1 MTGGSEFKSG
11 WVDISPDTIDH
22 LFGIIFGGAGKT
34 YGRIASLPMA
44 LLRGDLEKK
53 DIPFVRR
60 LSADPDPFVDQ
71 TDYFRRKQIVQNTV
85 AEYKSFEGALQRGRK
100 KDFRDRYGE
109 ILRMETRM
117 KNSDKQLKRLRERR
131 RHQENKIP
139 KDSAD
144 ALDIAD
150 RIEKIEDQMD
160 SVYKRFNKRYNE
172 KVGRFD

>member
-1 MTGGSEFKSG
+1 M
-11 WVDISPDTIDH
+11 
-22 LFGIIFGGAGKT
+22 
-34 YGRIASLPMA
+34 PMA
-44 LLRGDLEKK
+44 LIRGDFEQK
-53 DIPFVRR
+53 DIPFLRR
-60 LSADPDPFVDQ
+60 ISADPDPFVDQ

-85 AEYKSFEGALQRGRK
+85 AEYKSFEGALQRERRNEFK
-100 KDFRDRYGE
+100 DRYRE

-117 KNSDKQLKRLRERR
+117 KNADKQLKRLRERR

-160 SVYKRFNKRYNE
+160 SIYKKFNKRYNE
-172 KVGRFD
+172 KVGRFN

>member
-1 MTGGSEFKSG
+1 M
-11 WVDISPDTIDH
+11 
-22 LFGIIFGGAGKT
+22 
-34 YGRIASLPMA
+34 Y
-44 LLRGDLEKK
+44 
-53 DIPFVRR
+53 
-60 LSADPDPFVDQ
+60 ADPDPFVDQ
-71 TDYFRRKQIVQNTV
+71 TDYFSRKQIVQNTV
-85 AEYKSFEGALQRGRK
+85 AEYKSFEGALQRERRNEFK
-100 KDFRDRYGE
+100 DRYRE

-117 KNSDKQLKRLRERR
+117 KNADKQLKRLRERR

-172 KVGRFD
+172 RVGRFD